1 MINFDIENKEVQ
13 IMERERLHYLE
24 QLAELYPTIGRAST
38 EIINLQSI
46 LYLPKGTEHFLSDI
60 HGEYR
65 AFSHVLRNGSGAV
78 RKKIDDVFGH
88 TLSTAD
94 KMSLATLIYYPQ
106 KKIELVKQQ
115 EEDMENWYKIT
126 LYRLIEVCKTVSSK
140 YTRSKVRKALPED
153 YAYVIEELITEK
165 QEVLNKEAYY
175 EAIVN
180 TIVELGQTDNFI
192 VALAELIQRL
202 VIDHLHILGD
212 VYDRG
217 PSPDLIMD
225 RLEKYH
231 SFDIQWGNHDMVW
244 MGAATGQLA
253 CIASVIR
260 TSIRYGNLDLIEDG
274 YGINMVPLATFAM
287 DAYKDDPCERFV
299 LKNSTEEERSQK
311 ETLMNRKMH
320 KAIAIIRFKLEG
332 QLIQKWPQFGM
343 ENRCLLHR
351 IDYEN
356 KTVEIDGVK
365 YPMLDTNLPTIDP
378 ENPYE
383 LTPEEADVMK
393 RLRTS
398 FIHCEKLQRHV
409 RLMLKR
415 GSMYKIY
422 NGNLLYHGCVPMNED
437 GSFAKV
443 NVFGKEYSGKALYDV
458 LESYVRKAFFSLDK
472 EEREKGQ
479 DMMWYIWTAP
489 NSPLYGRSKMAT
501 FERYFL
507 DDKKMHHESKNAYYH
522 LLDKTETADKILN
535 EFGLKD
541 GRVHI
546 INGHV
551 PVERMAGESP
561 VKCNGKLILIDGGF
575 SKTYRRKTGI
585 AGYTL
590 TYNSYGLTL
599 SAHEPFDFSDSA
611 VRDELDIVSHQE
623 AVEYMDKRILVG
635 DTDYGKRMMIRI
647 DELKE
652 LIRAYQSGEIAER
665 DEHH

>member
-1 MINFDIENKEVQ
+1 MINFDIENKEAQ

-299 LKNSTEEERSQK
+299 LKDSTEEERSQK

-365 YPMLDTNLPTIDP
+365 YPMLDTNFPTIDP

-422 NGNLLYHGCVPMNED
+422 NGNLLYHGCVPMNVD

-443 NVFGKEYSGKALYDV
+443 NVFGNEYSGKALYDV

-522 LLDKTETADKILN
+522 LLDKTETADKILH

-599 SAHEPFDFSDSA
+599 SSHEPFDFSDSA

>member
-1 MINFDIENKEVQ
+1 MINFDIENKEAQ

-231 SFDIQWGNHDMVW
+231 SFDIEWGNHDMVW

-299 LKNSTEEERSQK
+299 LKDSTEEERSQK

-365 YPMLDTNLPTIDP
+365 YPMLDTNFPTIDP

-522 LLDKTETADKILN
+522 LLDKTETADKILH

-599 SAHEPFDFSDSA
+599 SSHEPFDFSDSA

>member
-1 MINFDIENKEVQ
+1 
-13 IMERERLHYLE
+13 MERERIHYLE
-24 QLAELYPTIGRAST
+24 QFAELYPTIGRAST

-60 HGEYR
+60 HGEFR

-212 VYDRG
+212 IYDRG

-253 CIASVIR
+253 CIAAVIR

-299 LKNSTEEERSQK
+299 LKNSTDEERSKK
-311 ETLMNRKMH
+311 ETEMNRKMH

-332 QLIQKWPQFGM
+332 QLVQKWSDFGM
-343 ENRCLLHR
+343 QNRCLLHK
-351 IDYEN
+351 INYEK
-356 KTVEIDGVK
+356 KTVEIDGQE
-365 YPMLDTNLPTIDP
+365 YPMLDTYFPTIDP

-383 LTPEEADVMK
+383 LTPEETEVMA

-398 FIHCEKLQRHV
+398 FVHCEKLQRHV

-443 NVFGKEYSGKALYDV
+443 NIYGKYYSGKELYDV

-507 DDKKMHHESKNAYYH
+507 EDKKMHHESKNAYYH
-522 LLDKTETADKILN
+522 LFDKPETADKILH

-623 AVEYMDKRILVG
+623 AVEYADRRILVG
-635 DTDYGKRMMIRI
+635 DTDYGKRMMSRI
-647 DELKE
+647 EELKE
-652 LIRAYQSGEIAER
+652 LIRAYQSGEIAEL
-665 DEHH
+665 DEGRR

>member
-1 MINFDIENKEVQ
+1 
-13 IMERERLHYLE
+13 MERERIHYLE

-60 HGEYR
+60 HGEFR

-212 VYDRG
+212 IYDRG

-253 CIASVIR
+253 CIAAVIR

-299 LKNSTEEERSQK
+299 LKNSTDEERSKK
-311 ETLMNRKMH
+311 ETEMNRKMH

-332 QLIQKWPQFGM
+332 QLIQKWPDFGM
-343 ENRCLLHR
+343 QNRCLLHK
-351 IDYEN
+351 INYEK
-356 KTVEIDGVK
+356 KTVEIDGQE
-365 YPMLDTNLPTIDP
+365 YPMLDTYFPTINP

-383 LTPEEADVMK
+383 LTPEETEVMA

-398 FIHCEKLQRHV
+398 FVHCEKLQRHV

-443 NVFGKEYSGKALYDV
+443 NIYGKYYSGKELYDV

-489 NSPLYGRSKMAT
+489 NSPLYVRSKMAT

-507 DDKKMHHESKNAYYH
+507 EDKKMHHESKNAYYH
-522 LLDKTETADKILN
+522 LFDKPETADKILH

-623 AVEYMDKRILVG
+623 AVEYADRRILVG
-635 DTDYGKRMMIRI
+635 DTDYGKRMMSRI
-647 DELKE
+647 EELKE
-652 LIRAYQSGEIAER
+652 LIRAYQSGEIAEL
-665 DEHH
+665 DEGRR

>member
-1 MINFDIENKEVQ
+1 
-13 IMERERLHYLE
+13 MERERIHYLE

-60 HGEYR
+60 HGEFR

-115 EEDMENWYKIT
+115 EEDMGNWYKIT

-212 VYDRG
+212 IYDRG

-253 CIASVIR
+253 CIAAVIR

-299 LKNSTEEERSQK
+299 LKNSTDEERSKK
-311 ETLMNRKMH
+311 ETEMNRKMH

-332 QLIQKWPQFGM
+332 QLVQKWPDFGM
-343 ENRCLLHR
+343 QNRCLLHK
-351 IDYEN
+351 INYEK
-356 KTVEIDGVK
+356 KTVEIDGQE
-365 YPMLDTNLPTIDP
+365 YPMLDTYFPTINP

-383 LTPEEADVMK
+383 LTPEETEVMA

-443 NVFGKEYSGKALYDV
+443 NIYGKYYSGKELYDV

-507 DDKKMHHESKNAYYH
+507 EDKKMHHESKNAYYH
-522 LLDKTETADKILN
+522 LFDKPETADKILH

-623 AVEYMDKRILVG
+623 AVEYADRRILVG
-635 DTDYGKRMMIRI
+635 DTDYGKRMMSRI
-647 DELKE
+647 EELKE
-652 LIRAYQSGEIAER
+652 LIHAYQSGEIAEL
-665 DEHH
+665 DEGRR